1 MALSFSNVH
10 IPSLVRGRTWALGG
24 SLKCFAGWLI
34 LVNALGLVIVI
45 EEIAI
50 VDNLIIILFIFF
62 SFVFALDLIQNVSLL
77 VI

>member
-10 IPSLVRGRTWALGG
+10 IPSLVIRRTWALRG
-24 SLKCFAGWLI
+24 SLKYFAGWLI

-45 EEIAI
+45 EDIAI
-50 VDNLIIILFIFF
+50 VDNLMIFLFIFF
-62 SFVFALDLIQNVSLL
+62 SFVFALDLIQNMSLL

>member
-10 IPSLVRGRTWALGG
+10 IPSLVRGRTWALRG

-50 VDNLIIILFIFF
+50 VDNLMIFLIYMF
-62 SFVFALDLIQNVSLL
+62 LFVFALDLIQNMSLL